1 MSQQNDTNTDEVG
14 DEVEHISPDE
24 KCLVIGSTGYTG
36 VDSVEWDVGELPNI
50 VDYDVI
56 IVDVRALDEKMLGAV
71 THKRFETLRLQ
82 LTRLLHSSGQLII
95 VTDYKKIHERPKQY
109 PDRANNYDWC
119 PIDIGISNESGESI
133 VIKEKR
139 FPRYI
144 KHLNSWPYYFF
155 IPCSCLSRQLT
166 DFLGSTHVTKYR
178 FPLSPFVE
186 NRYQKTI
193 AGSFKIEVTR
203 EQRKSSGYD
212 SYKHYP
218 DTPDTVTG
226 EVVLLPLIE
235 KLDHKEAVRLV
246 LEDLMGVS
254 MGYEPPSWVDLISVP
269 HVKDIEDEINEK
281 ESKIDE
287 ISSEIG
293 KLENRRE
300 ELNSYRRLLYSSGF
314 DLEEI
319 VKLCLEELGA
329 KVTPAKYAQEEYVLE
344 IDGTEY
350 LVEVKGVSKSI
361 SLGHLRQL
369 NDYILKYEEDTGK
382 ACKGIL
388 FGNAWR
394 TTPPDDRD
402 TAERPEFPANVVS
415 RAEQWNIGLISSTK
429 FFDAFC
435 SFLLDRSKGEKIL
448 QDIINTSGKVN
459 FEIE

>member
-1 MSQQNDTNTDEVG
+1 VSKSNDTNTDEAG
-14 DEVEHISPDE
+14 DEVEHPSPNE

-36 VDSVEWDVGELPNI
+36 VDSVEWDAGELPNI

-56 IVDVRALDEKMLGAV
+56 IVDVRALDEKMLGVV
-71 THKRFETLRLQ
+71 THERFETLRLQ
-82 LTRLLHSSGQLII
+82 ITRLLHSSGRSII
-95 VTDYKKIHERPKQY
+95 LTDYKKVHERPEQY
-109 PDRANNYDWC
+109 PDRANNYEWC
-119 PIDIGISNESGESI
+119 PITIGISNESGESI
-133 VIKEKR
+133 ILKEKR

-144 KHLNSWPYYFF
+144 RHLNSWPYYFF
-155 IPCSCLSRQLT
+155 IPRSCLSRQLT
-166 DFLGSTHVTKYR
+166 DIFGSIHNTKYSL
-178 FPLSPFVE
+178 PLSPFVE

-193 AGSFKIEVTR
+193 AGSFKIEITR
-203 EQRKSSGYD
+203 EQQKSSGYNA
-212 SYKHYP
+212 YNYYP

-246 LEDLMGVS
+246 LEDLIGVS
-254 MGYEPPSWVDLISVP
+254 MGYEPPSWVEPIAVP

-300 ELNSYRRLLYSSGF
+300 ALNSYRRLLYSSGF

-319 VKLCLEELGA
+319 VKLCFEELGA
-329 KVTPAKYAQEEYVLE
+329 KVTSAKYAQEEYVLE

-369 NDYILKYEEDTGK
+369 NDYILKYEEESGK

-394 TTPPDDRD
+394 ATPPDNRD
-402 TAERPEFPANVVS
+402 TAESPEFPANVVL

-435 SFLLDRSKGEKIL
+435 SFLRDRSKGEKIL
-448 QDIINTSGKVN
+448 QDIVNTSGKVN
-459 FEIE
+459 FAIK